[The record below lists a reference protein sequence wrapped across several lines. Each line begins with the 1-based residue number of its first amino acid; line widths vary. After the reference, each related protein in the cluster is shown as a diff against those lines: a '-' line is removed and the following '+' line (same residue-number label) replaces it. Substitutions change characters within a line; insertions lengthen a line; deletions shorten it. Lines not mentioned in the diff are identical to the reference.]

1 MENTISELMAAGR
14 EDQASGEVIHMIH
27 RSRLKPS
34 ADQDRDDWDSPA
46 TLANIESIRKSSQI
60 KLDSGRY
67 YGIRNALWIEEAGED
82 GTHTIIAGECR
93 WRSTENAPEEIQLLP
108 CIIRKGTRKELRMD
122 HTAEN
127 GARKG
132 LTLWQTAR
140 SILRDKE
147 EFGLKGEEIIAVHGL
162 TSKTQLSKFNAIH
175 KLSPRAQELVKAGH
189 FEDVNLVYEIKD
201 LADEQLDKLEKKMA
215 KGVSFQ
221 QALKAVK
228 PKDPKEGKG
237 NGEGGEGGEGGGGG
251 VSDSETSKV
260 SLPLSLVAA
269 KALGELLDVPND
281 LDPKALKAALIE
293 KIQALIPE
301 PAASGSDNEGAQ

>member
-34 ADQDRDDWDSPA
+34 PDQDRDDWDSPA

-60 KLDSGRY
+60 KLDNGRY
-67 YGIRNALWIEEAGED
+67 YGIRSALWIEEADED
-82 GTHTIIAGECR
+82 GMHNIIAGECR
-93 WRSTENAPEEIQLLP
+93 WRSTENAPEDVQMLP

-147 EFGLKGEEIIAVHGL
+147 EFGLKSEEIIAVHGL
-162 TSKTQLSKFNAIH
+162 SSKSQLSKFNAIH
-175 KLSPRAQELVKAGH
+175 KLSPRAQELVRAGY

-201 LADEQLDKLEKKMA
+201 LDDEQLDKLEKKVA

-228 PKDPKEGKG
+228 PKDPKSGKG
-237 NGEGGEGGEGGGGG
+237 NDEGGEGGSGG

-260 SLPLSLVAA
+260 SLPLTLVAA
-269 KALGELLDVPND
+269 KALGELLDVPGD
-281 LDPKALKAALIE
+281 LDAKALKAALIE

-301 PAASGSDNEGAQ
+301 PAANVADDEGAQ